1 MGSVKSMI
9 ARQKGERTGSGKRG
23 LARIHGQALVDAAP
37 MAMREELA
45 KPEQIREYVRILL
58 ADRDDRE
65 CSGHRTAMRL
75 IPEILQAVGASQQ
88 IVNQLILAIGAPVE
102 QAREAVEVVNAVP
115 DDPHAIAQNC
125 RAFLAWYDAQNWSN
139 AEAVS

>member
-1 MGSVKSMI
+1 MGTVKSMI
-9 ARQKGERTGSGKRG
+9 ARRKGERTGTAKRG
-23 LARIHGQALVDAAP
+23 LARIRGQALVDAAP
-37 MAMREELA
+37 MAMREALA
-45 KPEQIREYVRILL
+45 QPDEIKAYVRILV

-88 IVNQLILAIGAPVE
+88 IVSQLILAIGAPIE
-102 QAREAVEVVNAVP
+102 QARAAVEVVNAVP

-139 AEAVS
+139 AEAV